1 MEVVNFSYYFQGK
14 EALRDKNL
22 IASTPQLFPG
32 TISSR
37 SQTTR
42 SFLSRVKSHFAIGG
56 AKHKYIPL
64 LESRKPHQT
73 YRTAQ
78 AEDGKNSRSLFSI
91 HAQR

>member
-32 TISSR
+32 AISSR

-42 SFLSRVKSHFAIGG
+42 SFLSRVKSHFANGG
-56 AKHKYIPL
+56 AKY
-64 LESRKPHQT
+64 
-73 YRTAQ
+73 
-78 AEDGKNSRSLFSI
+78 
-91 HAQR
+91 